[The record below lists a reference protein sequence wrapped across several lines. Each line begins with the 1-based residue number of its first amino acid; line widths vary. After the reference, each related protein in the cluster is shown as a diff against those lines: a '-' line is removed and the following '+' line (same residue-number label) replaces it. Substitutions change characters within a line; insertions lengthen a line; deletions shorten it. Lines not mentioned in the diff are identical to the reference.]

1 MKRIAQG
8 ENAIVRRNLLKA
20 DGTPL
25 LLSTLTTLRAE
36 IVQSGMVIETN
47 TYPSTKLR
55 QGGSTSQAELEV
67 TTDISATFLKGR
79 VAIRWTVVAPSLI
92 FTAEDIQKDII
103 TEDVFD
109 VI

>member
-1 MKRIAQG
+1 MKRIAKG

-25 LLSTLTTLRAE
+25 LLSTLSTLTAE
-36 IVQSGMVIETN
+36 IIQSGLILETN
-47 TYPSTKLR
+47 TYPSAKLR

-67 TTDISATFLKGR
+67 TTNISDMFLKGR
-79 VAIRWTVVAPSLI
+79 VAIRWTIVAPSLI
-92 FTAEDIQKDII
+92 FTVEDIQKDII